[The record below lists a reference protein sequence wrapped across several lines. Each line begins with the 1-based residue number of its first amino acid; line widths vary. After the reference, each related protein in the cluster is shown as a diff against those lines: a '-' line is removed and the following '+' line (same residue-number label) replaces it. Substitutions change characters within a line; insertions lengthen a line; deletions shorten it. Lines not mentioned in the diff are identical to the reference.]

1 MLKIIKK
8 YLITNDYLI
17 LLVLTIIVIVSSFL
31 AIWPVM
37 LIKDMVDLA
46 FSKDI
51 SNVNMI
57 FKLGLL
63 YLLAH
68 VVTAFLKSLGM
79 YITDFLQYKTG
90 FNIQTNVYEKLLKMK
105 LINSKDSTEV
115 VNKVVEDVDY
125 IIHNLFRPYQNILY
139 SVLTFFFGLY
149 FMLSINPILTL
160 IIIPLGLIMAFIS
173 KAVSEKSEKNA
184 EKMRSSSEKLWKTFI
199 EGVRGIIPIRLH
211 GIKSKYMAEVRR
223 DGLEY
228 KEVGKKQSKIN
239 AVSYFSASSLYMVTI
254 GMILIGSSYYVLKG
268 IMSVGALTAIAMY
281 NHMLVDPLINML
293 DIQQNI
299 IKLKVSSNR
308 IKSLLDEKDLIE
320 ENEEYGRVDEISV
333 HKLGFNYREDDSILN
348 DISFTLKKGSK
359 LVIVGETGVGKSTL
373 ATILSGILE
382 SKTGSISHYN
392 RGYKVDYKPRIA
404 HLFQD
409 GYIFDRSIRA
419 NIELLNPDISLD
431 EYNKVIKISMLEDVI
446 RTHSDSAIGENGSKL
461 SGGEKKRLR
470 LARALAKKDCDI
482 FIFDE
487 LSSSLDKYTCET
499 IFKNIINNYSD
510 KILIFIEHS
519 ESVISKFEKE
529 DILVLKKGL

>member
-1 MLKIIKK
+1 MIKIIKK
-8 YLITNDYLI
+8 YLTSNDYLI
-17 LLVLTIIVIVSSFL
+17 LVMLTIIVIVSSFL

-37 LIKDMVDLA
+37 LIKNMVDLA

-68 VVTAFLKSLGM
+68 VFTALLKSLGM

-90 FNIQTNVYEKLLKMK
+90 FNIQTSVYEKMLKMK
-105 LINSKDSTEV
+105 LINAKDSTEV

-125 IIHNLFRPYQNILY
+125 IIHNLFRPYQDILY
-139 SVLTFFFGLY
+139 SVLTFLFGLY
-149 FMLSINPILTL
+149 FMLSINPILTI
-160 IIIPLGLIMAFIS
+160 IIIPLGLTMAFIS
-173 KAVSEKSEKNA
+173 KLVSDKSEQNTK
-184 EKMRSSSEKLWKTFI
+184 KKRDSSEKLWKTFI

-211 GIKSKYMAEVRR
+211 SIKNEYMVEVRR

-239 AVSYFSASSLYMVTI
+239 AISYFSASSLYMVTI
-254 GMILIGSSYYVLKG
+254 GMILIGSSYFVLKG
-268 IMSVGALTAIAMY
+268 DMSVGSLTAISMY
-281 NHMLVDPLINML
+281 NHMLVEPLINML
-293 DIQQNI
+293 YIQQNI
-299 IKLKVSSNR
+299 IKLRVSSDR
-308 IKSLLDEKDLIE
+308 INDLLDEKDLLD
-320 ENEEYGRVDEISV
+320 ENEEYGPVDEISV
-333 HKLGFNYREDDSILN
+333 HEVGFSYSENETILS
-348 DISFTLKKGSK
+348 DINFTLRKGSK
-359 LVIVGETGVGKSTL
+359 LVIVGETGAGKSTL
-373 ATILSGILE
+373 ATILSGILKC
-382 SKTGSISHYN
+382 KTGSISYYS
-392 RGYKVDYKPRIA
+392 RGYKVDYRPKVG

-409 GYIFDRSIRA
+409 GYIFDRSIKD

-431 EYNKVIKISMLEDVI
+431 EYNKIIKISMLEEVI
-446 RTHSDSAIGENGSKL
+446 NTHGDGTIGENGSKL

-470 LARALAKKDCDI
+470 LARALAKKDSDI

-499 IFKNIINNYSD
+499 IFKNIITNYSD

-519 ESVISKFEKE
+519 ESVISKFEKR
-529 DILVLKKGL
+529 DTLILKKNR